1 MNFLT
6 LVIGVAEFPKS
17 VPIILPA
24 ELETFNVS
32 AKLTHRLY
40 SCSDA
45 KGTFYHFRVTPHVPS
60 C

>member
-6 LVIGVAEFPKS
+6 LVIGVAEIPKS
-17 VPIILPA
+17 IPIILPA
-24 ELETFNVS
+24 ELETFNVT
-32 AKLTHRLY
+32 AKLLTKLY

-45 KGTFYHFRVTPHVPS
+45 KGTFYHFRATPHVPS